1 MALDQDA
8 FDFYESCLVLIERGK
23 TALSRSN
30 LPVAEQIFALVSRLL
45 QDAPAEHAEALLA
58 LTRCFQSLLEQRKK
72 HATEATD
79 LQTRAMPLVG
89 AISLSTQTVPFH
101 NLMLNVLID
110 LGEYRRAIPFCEQ
123 AIQTVSSW
131 NDPLA
136 LCELLSKE
144 GLCYSRCGLKEH
156 AAVPLRAALKILR
169 SFPGEPR
176 LASVLISLGN
186 VLHKTSPTEAE
197 KLYKEA
203 VDLYEAKAQMESAT
217 TVWANLGIL
226 CSRQGRHAESLGYYE
241 RALRFRES
249 SPATPPP
256 RIGSLL
262 NNMANCYRRM
272 GKIDEALQ
280 LVDRALGILK
290 PEDSSLLASAY
301 GTRGQILHEAKRDV
315 EAVEWLQKSYAERE
329 KSSSP
334 DLEAIVENLEIEIA
348 SLQRLGRTQEAHDAE
363 QKLAQATAAKTQT
376 PQVDL
381 DLSTLKVESAGAVLV
396 ELAFGS
402 RPCGRYGIDDAE
414 IVAEQLAEILA
425 AGDIG
430 SYQGRVVIPEAT
442 TLVFQGADGE
452 AMFQQMEQ
460 YLADH
465 AICAGATIAI
475 RQGSKLREV
484 VISQLLN

>member
-8 FDFYESCLVLIERGK
+8 FDFYESCLVLIERGM

-30 LPVAEQIFALVSRLL
+30 LPAAEQIFTLVSRLL
-45 QDAPAEHAEALLA
+45 QDAPAEHAEALQA
-58 LTRCFQSLLEQRKK
+58 LTLCCQSLLEQRQK
-72 HATEATD
+72 HAAEAAD
-79 LQTRAMPLVG
+79 LRTRAMPLVG
-89 AISLSTQTVPFH
+89 AISLSGQTVPFH
-101 NLMLNVLID
+101 NMMLKVLID

-123 AIQTVSSW
+123 AIQLVSGW
-131 NDPLA
+131 NEPIA
-136 LCELLSKE
+136 LSDLLSKE

-156 AAVPLRAALKILR
+156 AVVPLRAALKILR

-176 LASVLISLGN
+176 LPSVLISLGN
-186 VLHKTSPTEAE
+186 ALRKTVPTEAE
-197 KLYKEA
+197 KLYREA
-203 VDLYEAKAQMESAT
+203 VDVYEAKAQMESAT
-217 TVWANLGIL
+217 TAWVNLGIL
-226 CSRQGRHAESLGYYE
+226 CSEQGRHAESLGYYE
-241 RALRFRES
+241 RALRIRES
-249 SPATPPP
+249 SPATPPA

-272 GKIDEALQ
+272 GKIEEALQ

-290 PEDSSLLASAY
+290 PEDGSLLASAY
-301 GTRGQILHEAKRDV
+301 GTRGQILHEAKRDA
-315 EAVEWLQKSYAERE
+315 EGVEWLQKSYAERE
-329 KSSSP
+329 KTSSP

-363 QKLAQATAAKTQT
+363 QRLADAMAARAQT

-381 DLSTLKVESAGAVLV
+381 DLSSLKVESAGAVLV

-402 RPCGRYGIDDAE
+402 RLGSRYGIDDAE
-414 IVAEQLAEILA
+414 IVAGQLAEILA
-425 AGDIG
+425 AEDIG
-430 SYQGRVVIPEAT
+430 SYQGRVVIPEST
-442 TLVFQGADGE
+442 TLIFQGADGE

-465 AICAGATIAI
+465 TICAGATVAI